1 MEYYFG
7 DFNKVIIRVLLLL
20 LFFISQ
26 DYSFRECK
34 TMLRMGHEATELYV
48 RKLAFNIYNS
58 FSGKRWIRS

>member
-48 RKLAFNIYNS
+48 RKLALGI
-58 FSGKRWIRS
+58 